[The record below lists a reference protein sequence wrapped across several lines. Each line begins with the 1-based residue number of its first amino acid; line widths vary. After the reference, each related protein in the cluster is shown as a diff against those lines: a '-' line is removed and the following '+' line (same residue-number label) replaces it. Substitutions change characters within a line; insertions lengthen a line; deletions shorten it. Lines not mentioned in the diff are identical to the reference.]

1 MSSKEIGATSATQAA
16 PKDEVKFAERL
27 GDFIRANRV
36 ALVVVGSLL
45 LAAVIGLGVYSVVSS
60 DRLQKST
67 VALEALEA
75 GFADWNALEGEAR
88 TAKGGELV
96 AEADAVA
103 AKYGKLYAAGRASM
117 IKAELLFAMKDL
129 PGSEKAYLAAAASN
143 PGSHLAPVALA
154 NAASVA
160 EDRGDNEAALSYL
173 ARVEAEYPSAPG
185 IGRVTLSIGRIYENT
200 KRYGE
205 AMEAYT
211 RLIATGAESDWTK
224 IAHARIILLK
234 SQGLAD

>member
-36 ALVVVGSLL
+36 ALVVVGSLM

-117 IKAELLFAMKDL
+117 IKAELLFAMSDL

>member
-36 ALVVVGSLL
+36 GLLVVGVAILV
-45 LAAVIGLGVYSVVSS
+45 AIVALGVYSIVSS

-88 TAKGGELV
+88 TAKGAELTV
-96 AEADAVA
+96 QADAVA

-117 IKAELLFAMKDL
+117 IKAELLFAMSDL
-129 PGSEKAYLAAAASN
+129 PGSEKAYLAAAAGA
-143 PGSHLAPVALA
+143 PKSHLAPVALA

-173 ARVEAEYPSAPG
+173 QRAATEYPSAPA
-185 IGRVTLSIGRIYENT
+185 IGRVTLSIGRIYENM

-211 RLIATGAESDWTK
+211 RLIATGTESDWTK

-234 SQGLAD
+234 SRGLAD